1 MAISLCPLSRQGGA
15 VAGVVLVK
23 LLYMAAVF
31 YAYSVSQALPV
42 AVFLFTIKARWV
54 GLVVMVMEKLPSDLD
69 KEVLIQNPSPLP
81 LHPQLC
87 SGVCAATETLH
98 VWEEAHQNH
107 GNDLSCRL
115 TDSKATCNT
124 WEYRRVLPGPL
135 HGSILHSPP
144 PPLSPPPPPLPSPPP
159 CSGYESCVTQFYSC

>member
-69 KEVLIQNPSPLP
+69 KEV
-81 LHPQLC
+81 
-87 SGVCAATETLH
+87 
-98 VWEEAHQNH
+98 
-107 GNDLSCRL
+107 
-115 TDSKATCNT
+115 
-124 WEYRRVLPGPL
+124 
-135 HGSILHSPP
+135 
-144 PPLSPPPPPLPSPPP
+144 
-159 CSGYESCVTQFYSC
+159 